1 MSSESKQPS
10 APLDGGQKV
19 TLIRSLGCFDATML
33 GVGAMIGA
41 GIFVLTGMASG
52 EAGPA
57 AILAFALNGL
67 VTMLTATSY
76 AELSSKIPESG
87 GGYSF
92 VKKAFPGM
100 FGFLSGWMLWFAYI
114 VACGL
119 YALGF
124 AGYLWEVLERYTP
137 SLAHGLLGIAGTQFV
152 ILTFMAMILGFFVWL
167 NVRGTGVTG
176 TTESVITLAKIA
188 VLLLFVAFGL
198 KAVFAAPAEATASFN
213 PFFPKGFGGVL
224 VAMGLTFIAFEGY
237 DLIATVAEEI
247 KDPTRN
253 IPRATYISV
262 AISVAIYL
270 LILFVCIAAVKAPG
284 MTSWEFLGEY
294 QETAIVM
301 AAENFMPGVGVVM
314 IVLGG
319 LLSTMSALNATVL
332 ASSRVAFTLGRDR
345 WLPAAMARIH
355 PKRRTPHIAIIATG
369 VVVLVMGISLPIQ
382 VVGSAAS
389 LLFLLVFAAV
399 NLSLLRIR
407 RMYPELTSGYSA
419 PLFPW
424 LPILGIVSNLS
435 LAVYQF
441 TFNPTAWYVALGW
454 IAGGAL
460 LYQFYLKDKA
470 AEAAP
475 RTAIPAVVPPP
486 PIGDFRILIPLS
498 NPGNVARL
506 LRLAIP
512 MAKSR
517 GGDVIV
523 TNIITVPDQLPLHQG
538 MEYVDIRSRP
548 LFEMADEVAK
558 ELEYPIFKDL
568 RIAHKVENGIL
579 SAADEYAVDQVLMG
593 WKGFSTKKERIFGE
607 ATDRLLHALRA
618 DVAVVRFRKDPP
630 YENILLPTA
639 GGPHAEFAA
648 ELIEPMVEKA
658 NAKVTTCFVIPKNA
672 DATAV
677 SRAHKWMERTTR
689 HARLGELKKTVVRSS
704 NVVSGIVSEGRNHDL
719 IVLGASNRK
728 LFSYLLFGEIPEA
741 VAEIA
746 EPTVMLVRRVT
757 GPVLPWFDT
766 RLSGRRRRTQKNGKG

>member
-1 MSSESKQPS
+1 MSTEPKQPERG
-10 APLDGGQKV
+10 PDGSQKI
-19 TLIRSLGCFDATML
+19 TLLRSLGCFDATMI

-41 GIFVLTGMASG
+41 GIFVLTGMAAG

-57 AILAFALNGL
+57 SILAFALNGL
-67 VTMLTATSY
+67 VTMFTAATY
-76 AELSSKIPESG
+76 AELSSKIPEAG

-92 VKKAFPGM
+92 VKKAFPGL

-124 AGYLWEVLERYTP
+124 AGYLWEVVERYAP
-137 SLAHGLLGIAGTQFV
+137 ALATGLLGFAGTQV
-152 ILTFMAMILGFFVWL
+152 VVLAFMALILGFFVWL
-167 NVRGTGVTG
+167 NMRGTGVTG

-188 VLLLFVAFGL
+188 VLLLFVVFGV
-198 KAVFAAPAEATASFN
+198 KAVLGAPAEAAANFN

-237 DLIATVAEEI
+237 DLIATVAEEV
-247 KDPTRN
+247 KDPTKN

-262 AISVAIYL
+262 AVSVSIYL
-270 LILFVCIAAVKAPG
+270 MILFVCMAAVKAPG
-284 MTSWEFLGEY
+284 LSSWEFLGKY

-301 AAENFMPGVGVVM
+301 AAENFMPGVGVMV
-314 IVLGG
+314 IVIGG

-332 ASSRVAFTLGRDR
+332 ASSRVAFTLGRDG

-355 PKRRTPHIAIIATG
+355 PKRRTPYIAILATG
-369 VVVLVMGISLPIQ
+369 VVVLVMGFSLPIQ

-407 RMYPELTSGYSA
+407 NMYPELAEEGYRA
-419 PLFPW
+419 PFFPW
-424 LPILGIVSNLS
+424 LPILGILSNIS
-435 LAVYQF
+435 LAIYQF
-441 TFNPTAWYVALGW
+441 NYDPKAWYVALGW
-454 IAGGAL
+454 IAAGTV

-470 AEAAP
+470 AESAP
-475 RTAIPAVVPPP
+475 RIAVPAVHPPP
-486 PIGDFRILIPLS
+486 PVADFRILIPLS
-498 NPGNVARL
+498 NPDNVPRL

-512 MAKSR
+512 IAKRR

-523 TNIITVPDQLPLHQG
+523 TNIITVPGQLPLREG
-538 MEYVDIRSRP
+538 MEYVDTRSRP
-548 LFEMADEVAK
+548 LFELAEKVSA
-558 ELEYPIFKDL
+558 ELGYPIFRDL

-579 SAADEYAVDQVLMG
+579 SAAEEYAVDQVLMG

-630 YENILLPTA
+630 YERILLPTA

-648 ELIEPMVEKA
+648 ELIEPMVQDA
-658 NAKVTTCFVIPKNA
+658 DAKVTSCFIIPRKA
-672 DATAV
+672 DAAAV
-677 SRAHKWMERTTR
+677 ARARKWMERTTR
-689 HARLGELKKTVVRSS
+689 HARLGELEKVVVRSS
-704 NVVSGIVSEGRNHDL
+704 SVVSGIVSEGRGHDL
-719 IVLGASNRK
+719 IVLGASNRR
-728 LFSYLLFGEIPEA
+728 LFSYLLFGEIPES

-766 RLSGRRRRTQKNGKG
+766 RLSRHRRRTKSRG

>member
-1 MSSESKQPS
+1 MSTESKQPEVS
-10 APLDGGQKV
+10 SDGGQKV

-57 AILAFALNGL
+57 SILAFALNGL
-67 VTMLTATSY
+67 VTLLTATSY

-92 VKKAFPGM
+92 VKRAFPGL

-124 AGYLWEVLERYTP
+124 AGYFWEVIERYAP
-137 SLAHGLLGIAGTQFV
+137 SLAHGMLGLAGTQV
-152 ILTFMAMILGFFVWL
+152 LILIFMAMILGFFVWL

-198 KAVFAAPAEATASFN
+198 KAVFAAPSEAMTNFN

-270 LILFVCIAAVKAPG
+270 MILFVCIAAVKAPG

-301 AAENFMPGVGVVM
+301 AAENFMPGVGVVI
-314 IVLGG
+314 IVVGG

-355 PKRRTPHIAIIATG
+355 PKRRTPHVAIVATG

-441 TFNPTAWYVALGW
+441 NFDPKAWYVALGW
-454 IAGGAL
+454 IGCGAL

-475 RTAIPAVVPPP
+475 LTAIPAVAPPP
-486 PIGDFRILIPLS
+486 PAGDFRILIPLS
-498 NPGNVARL
+498 NPGNVSRL

-512 MAKSR
+512 MAKGR

-523 TNIITVPDQLPLHQG
+523 TNIITVPGQLPLRQG
-538 MEYVDIRSRP
+538 MEYVDTRSRP

-579 SAADEYAVDQVLMG
+579 SAAEEYAVDQVLMG

-630 YENILLPTA
+630 YEDILLPTA

-677 SRAHKWMERTTR
+677 ARAHKWMERTTR
-689 HARLGELKKTVVRSS
+689 HARLGELDKTVVRSS
-704 NVVSGIVSEGRNHDL
+704 NVVSGIVAEGRKHDL

-766 RLSGRRRRTQKNGKG
+766 RLSGRRRKTNRNGKG

>member
-1 MSSESKQPS
+1 MSTEPKPPTQDSVG
-10 APLDGGQKV
+10 DQKV
-19 TLIRSLGCFDATML
+19 TLIRSLGCFDATMI

-41 GIFVLTGMASG
+41 GIFVLTGMAAG

-57 AILAFALNGL
+57 SILAFALNGL
-67 VTMLTATSY
+67 VTMLTAASY

-92 VKKAFPGM
+92 IKKAFPGL

-124 AGYLWEVLERYTP
+124 AGYLWEVLERYAP
-137 SLAHGLLGIAGTQFV
+137 AISEGILSVGGAQAAVLL
-152 ILTFMAMILGFFVWL
+152 FMTLILGFFVWL

-176 TTESVITLAKIA
+176 TAESVMTLAKIA
-188 VLLLFVAFGL
+188 VLLIFVAFGI
-198 KAVFAAPAEATASFN
+198 KAVLGAPAEATASFN
-213 PFFPKGFGGVL
+213 PFFPKGFGGVMI
-224 VAMGLTFIAFEGY
+224 AMGLTFIAFEGY

-247 KDPTRN
+247 KDPKKN

-262 AISVAIYL
+262 AVSVSIYL
-270 LILFVCIAAVKAPG
+270 LILFVCIAAVRAPG

-301 AAENFMPGVGVVM
+301 AAENFMPGVGVLL
-314 IVLGG
+314 IVIGG

-345 WLPAAMARIH
+345 WLPAAMAKIH
-355 PKRRTPHIAIIATG
+355 PKNRTPHVAILATG
-369 VVVLVMGISLPIQ
+369 AVVLIMALSLPIQ

-399 NLSLLRIR
+399 NLSLIRIR
-407 RMYPELTSGYSA
+407 RQHPELSEGYSA

-424 LPILGIVSNLS
+424 LPILGIISNLS

-441 TFNPTAWYVALGW
+441 KFDPKAWYVALGW
-454 IAGGAL
+454 IGVGAV
-460 LYQFYLKDKA
+460 LYQFYLKGKA

-475 RTAIPAVVPPP
+475 RTAVPAVQPPP
-486 PIGDFRILIPLS
+486 PESDFRILIPLS
-498 NPGNVARL
+498 NPDNIHRL

-512 MAKSR
+512 MAKRR
-517 GGDVIV
+517 GGDVICA
-523 TNIITVPDQLPLHQG
+523 NIITVPSQLPLHEG
-538 MEYVDIRSRP
+538 MEYVDTRSRP
-548 LFEMADEVAK
+548 LFELADKVAA
-558 ELEYPIFKDL
+558 ELDYPIHKDL

-579 SAADEYAVDQVLMG
+579 AAAEEYAVDQVLMG

-607 ATDRLLHALRA
+607 TTDRLLHSLRA

-630 YENILLPTA
+630 YDRILLPTA
-639 GGPHAEFAA
+639 GGPHAEFGA
-648 ELIEPMVEKA
+648 ELIEPMVQDSGA
-658 NAKVTTCFVIPKNA
+658 QVTTCYVIPNSG
-672 DATAV
+672 DTTDV
-677 SRAHKWMERTTR
+677 SRAKKWMERTTR
-689 HARLGELKKTVVRSS
+689 HARLGELEKTVVRSS
-704 NVVSGIVSEGRNHDL
+704 NIVSGIVSEGKNHDL

-766 RLSGRRRRTQKNGKG
+766 RLSRRRRKRNNQ

>member
-1 MSSESKQPS
+1 VKDT
-10 APLDGGQKV
+10 PLPPPDAGGPEKI
-19 TLIRSLGCFDATML
+19 TLIRALGCFDATMI

-41 GIFVLTGMASG
+41 GIFVLTGMAAG

-57 AILAFALNGL
+57 SVLAFALNGL
-67 VTMLTATSY
+67 VTMLTAASY

-92 VKKAFPGM
+92 IKKAYPGL

-137 SLAHGLLGIAGTQFV
+137 ALAHGLHGAVGTQAL
-152 ILTFMAMILGFFVWL
+152 ILVFMSLILGFFVWL
-167 NVRGTGVTG
+167 NMRGTGVTG
-176 TTESVITLAKIA
+176 TAESMITLAKIA

-198 KAVFAAPAEATASFN
+198 KAVFAAPAEAAASFN

-224 VAMGLTFIAFEGY
+224 IAMGLTFIAFEGY

-247 KDPTRN
+247 KEPKKN

-270 LILFVCIAAVKAPG
+270 MILFVCIAAVNAPG
-284 MTSWEFLGEY
+284 RASWEFLGEY

-301 AAENFMPGVGVVM
+301 AAENFMPGVGVVV
-314 IVLGG
+314 IVIGG

-345 WLPAAMARIH
+345 LLPAAMARIH
-355 PKRRTPHIAIIATG
+355 PKRRTPHVAIMATG
-369 VVVLVMGISLPIQ
+369 AVVLVMALSLPIQ

-399 NLSLLRIR
+399 NLSMIRIR
-407 RMYPELTSGYSA
+407 RMHPELSEGYSA

-424 LPILGIVSNLS
+424 LPILGILSNLS
-435 LAVYQF
+435 LAFYQF
-441 TFNPTAWYVALGW
+441 NFNPKAWCVALAW
-454 IAGGAL
+454 IGVGAV

-475 RTAIPAVVPPP
+475 RKAVPAVQPSPHLS
-486 PIGDFRILIPLS
+486 DFRIMIPLA
-498 NPGNVARL
+498 NPDNVPRL

-512 MAKSR
+512 MARRR

-523 TNIITVPDQLPLHQG
+523 TNIITVPDQLPLHEG
-538 MEYVDIRSRP
+538 MEYVDTRSRP
-548 LFEMADEVAK
+548 LFDLADRVAA
-558 ELEYPIFKDL
+558 ELDYPLHKDL
-568 RIAHKVENGIL
+568 RIAHKVEDGIL
-579 SAADEYAVDQVLMG
+579 AAAEEYAVDQVLMG

-607 ATDRLLHALRA
+607 TTDRLLHALRA

-630 YENILLPTA
+630 YDRILLPTA
-639 GGPHAEFAA
+639 GGPHAEFGA
-648 ELIEPMVEKA
+648 ELIEPMVQDGGA
-658 NAKVTTCFVIPKNA
+658 QVTTCFVIPNSG
-672 DATAV
+672 DAAEV
-677 SRAHKWMERTTR
+677 ARARKWMERTTR
-689 HARLGELKKTVVRSS
+689 HARLGELEKTVVRSS
-704 NVVSGIVSEGRNHDL
+704 NVVSGIVSEGKNHDL

-766 RLSGRRRRTQKNGKG
+766 RLSRRRRRRGEK

>member
-1 MSSESKQPS
+1 
-10 APLDGGQKV
+10 
-19 TLIRSLGCFDATML
+19 ML

-41 GIFVLTGMASG
+41 GIFVLTGMAAG

-57 AILAFALNGL
+57 SILAFALNGL
-67 VTMLTATSY
+67 VTMLTAATY

-92 VKKAFPGM
+92 VKKAFPGL

-124 AGYLWEVLERYTP
+124 AGYLWEVIERYAP
-137 SLAHGLLGIAGTQFV
+137 SLAAGLLGVVGTQFL
-152 ILTFMAMILGFFVWL
+152 ILGFMALILGFFVWL

-188 VLLLFVAFGL
+188 VLLLFVAFGI
-198 KAVFAAPAEATASFN
+198 KAVVGAPEQAVASFN

-247 KDPTRN
+247 KDPTKN
-253 IPRATYISV
+253 IPKATYISV

-270 LILFVCIAAVKAPG
+270 MILFVCIAAVRAPG
-284 MTSWEFLGEY
+284 LTSWEFLGEY
-294 QETAIVM
+294 KETAIVM
-301 AAENFMPGVGVVM
+301 AAENFMPGVGVLI
-314 IVLGG
+314 IVIGG

-345 WLPAAMARIH
+345 WLPEAMARIH
-355 PKRRTPHIAIIATG
+355 PKRRTPHVAILATG
-369 VVVLVMGISLPIQ
+369 AVVLVMGCSLPIQ

-407 RMYPELTSGYSA
+407 NMHPELADGGYSA

-424 LPILGIVSNLS
+424 LPILGILSNVS
-435 LAVYQF
+435 LAIYQF
-441 TFNPTAWYVALGW
+441 TFDPKAWYVALGW

-470 AEAAP
+470 AQAAP
-475 RTAIPAVVPPP
+475 RTAVPASHPPP
-486 PIGDFRILIPLS
+486 PEADYRVLIPLA
-498 NPGNVARL
+498 NPDNVPRL

-512 MAKSR
+512 IARRRS
-517 GGDVIV
+517 GAVIV
-523 TNIITVPDQLPLHQG
+523 TNTITVPAQLPLHEG
-538 MEYVDIRSRP
+538 MEYVDKRSRP
-548 LFEMADEVAK
+548 LFELAGKVAA
-558 ELEYPIFKDL
+558 EMDYPIHKDL

-579 SAADEYAVDQVLMG
+579 AAAEDYAVDFVLMG
-593 WKGFSTKKERIFGE
+593 WKGFSTQKERIFGE

-630 YENILLPTA
+630 FEKILLPTA

-648 ELIEPMVEKA
+648 ELIEPMVQE
-658 NAKVTTCFVIPKNA
+658 NESRITSCFVVPRNA
-672 DATAV
+672 DGAAV
-677 SRAHKWMERTTR
+677 ARARKWMERTTR
-689 HARLGELKKTVVRSS
+689 HARLGETEKTVVRST

-719 IVLGASNRK
+719 IVLGAANRK

-766 RLSGRRRRTQKNGKG
+766 RLSRRRNRGKAQDNGNGANGQQHQA

>member
-1 MSSESKQPS
+1 VKDT
-10 APLDGGQKV
+10 PLPPPDAGGPEKI
-19 TLIRSLGCFDATML
+19 TLIRALGCFDATMI

-41 GIFVLTGMASG
+41 GIFVLTGMAAG

-57 AILAFALNGL
+57 SVLAFALNGL
-67 VTMLTATSY
+67 VTMLTAASY

-92 VKKAFPGM
+92 IKKAYPGL

-137 SLAHGLLGIAGTQFV
+137 ALAHGLHGAVGTQAL
-152 ILTFMAMILGFFVWL
+152 ILVFMSLILGFFVWL
-167 NVRGTGVTG
+167 NMRGTGVTG
-176 TTESVITLAKIA
+176 TAESMITLAKIA

-198 KAVFAAPAEATASFN
+198 KAVFAAPAEAAASFN

-224 VAMGLTFIAFEGY
+224 IAMGLTFIAFEGY

-247 KDPTRN
+247 KEPKKN

-270 LILFVCIAAVKAPG
+270 MILFVCIAAVNAPG
-284 MTSWEFLGEY
+284 RASWEFLGEY

-301 AAENFMPGVGVVM
+301 AAENFMPGVGVVV
-314 IVLGG
+314 IVIGG

-332 ASSRVAFTLGRDR
+332 ASSGVAFTLGRDR
-345 WLPAAMARIH
+345 LLPAAMARIH
-355 PKRRTPHIAIIATG
+355 PKRRTPHVAIMATG
-369 VVVLVMGISLPIQ
+369 AVVLVMALSLPIQ

-399 NLSLLRIR
+399 NLSMIRIR
-407 RMYPELTSGYSA
+407 RMHPELSEGYSA

-424 LPILGIVSNLS
+424 LPILGILSNLS
-435 LAVYQF
+435 LAFYQF
-441 TFNPTAWYVALGW
+441 NFNPKAWCVALAW
-454 IAGGAL
+454 IGVGAV

-475 RTAIPAVVPPP
+475 RKAVPAVQPSPHLS
-486 PIGDFRILIPLS
+486 DFRIMIPLA
-498 NPGNVARL
+498 NPDNVPRL

-512 MAKSR
+512 MARRR

-523 TNIITVPDQLPLHQG
+523 TNIITVPDQLPLHEG
-538 MEYVDIRSRP
+538 MEYVDTRSRP
-548 LFEMADEVAK
+548 LFDLADRVAA
-558 ELEYPIFKDL
+558 ELDYPLHKDL
-568 RIAHKVENGIL
+568 RIAHKVEDGIL
-579 SAADEYAVDQVLMG
+579 AAAEEYAVDQVLMG

-607 ATDRLLHALRA
+607 TTDRLLHALRA

-630 YENILLPTA
+630 YDRILLPTA
-639 GGPHAEFAA
+639 GGPHAEFGA
-648 ELIEPMVEKA
+648 ELIEPMVQDGGA
-658 NAKVTTCFVIPKNA
+658 QVTTCFVIPNSG
-672 DATAV
+672 DAAEV
-677 SRAHKWMERTTR
+677 ARARKWMERTTR
-689 HARLGELKKTVVRSS
+689 HARLGELEKTVVRSS
-704 NVVSGIVSEGRNHDL
+704 NVVSGIVSEGKNHDL

-766 RLSGRRRRTQKNGKG
+766 RLSRRRRRRGEK

>member
-1 MSSESKQPS
+1 VVS
-10 APLDGGQKV
+10 AGENQAGKTPKTGQKV
-19 TLIRSLGCFDATML
+19 TLIRSLGCFDATMI

-41 GIFVLTGMASG
+41 GIFVLTGMAAG

-57 AILAFALNGL
+57 SILAFALNGI
-67 VTMLTATSY
+67 VTMFTAATY

-92 VKKAFPGM
+92 VKKAFPGL

-114 VACGL
+114 VACCL

-124 AGYLWEVLERYTP
+124 AGYLWEVLERYAPTV
-137 SLAHGLLGIAGTQFV
+137 AAGMLGIMGTQVV
-152 ILTFMAMILGFFVWL
+152 ILVFMASILGFFVWL

-176 TTESVITLAKIA
+176 TAESVMTLAKI
-188 VLLLFVAFGL
+188 VILLIFVGFGL
-198 KAVFAAPAEATASFN
+198 KAVVAAPAVAAANFN

-247 KDPTRN
+247 KDPTKN

-270 LILFVCIAAVKAPG
+270 MILFVCIAAVSSAG

-301 AAENFMPGVGVVM
+301 AAENFMPGVGVVI
-314 IVLGG
+314 IVIGG

-345 WLPAAMARIH
+345 WLPAAMANIH
-355 PKRRTPHIAIIATG
+355 PKNRTPHVAILATG
-369 VVVLVMGISLPIQ
+369 VLVLLMGLSLPIQ

-399 NLSLLRIR
+399 NLAAIRIR
-407 RMYPELTSGYSA
+407 NMHPELSGGYRA
-419 PLFPW
+419 PFFPW
-424 LPILGIVSNLS
+424 LPILGILSNIS
-435 LAVYQF
+435 LAIYQF
-441 TFNPTAWYVALGW
+441 TFNPQAWYVAIGW
-454 IAGGAL
+454 IAAGAA
-460 LYQFYLKDKA
+460 LYQFYLKGKA
-470 AEAAP
+470 ADAAP
-475 RTAIPAVVPPP
+475 RTAVPAFQPPP
-486 PIGDFRILIPLS
+486 PASDFRILIPLA
-498 NPGNVARL
+498 NPDNIPSL

-512 MAKSR
+512 MAKRR

-523 TNIITVPDQLPLHQG
+523 TNIITVPGQLPLHEG
-538 MEYVDIRSRP
+538 MEYVDTRSKP
-548 LFEMADEVAK
+548 LFEIADRVAA
-558 ELEYPIFKDL
+558 ELDFPLHKDL

-579 SAADEYAVDQVLMG
+579 SAAEEYAVDQVMMG

-607 ATDRLLHALRA
+607 ATDRLLQSLRA
-618 DVAVVRFRKDPP
+618 DVAVVRFRSDPP
-630 YENILLPTA
+630 YERILLPTS

-648 ELIEPMVEKA
+648 ELIEPMVHETGS
-658 NAKVTTCFVIPKNA
+658 KVTSCFIVPKNA
-672 DATAV
+672 DETTTD
-677 SRAHKWMERTTR
+677 RARKWMDRTTR
-689 HARLGELKKTVVRSS
+689 HAQLGRIEKTVVRSS
-704 NVVSGIVSEGRNHDL
+704 NVVSGIVKEGRNHDL

-728 LFSYLLFGEIPEA
+728 LFSYLMFGEIPEA

-757 GPVLPWFDT
+757 GPVLPWFDS
-766 RLSGRRRRTQKNGKG
+766 RLSGRRRRG

>member
-1 MSSESKQPS
+1 MNSEPPQAGSSPES
-10 APLDGGQKV
+10 AQKV
-19 TLIRSLGCFDATML
+19 TLIRSLSCFDATML

-41 GIFVLTGMASG
+41 GIFVLTGMAAG

-57 AILAFALNGL
+57 SILAFALNGL
-67 VTMLTATSY
+67 VTMFTAATY

-92 VKKAFPGM
+92 VKKAFPGL

-114 VACGL
+114 VACCL

-124 AGYLWEVLERYTP
+124 AGYMWEVLERYTP
-137 SLAHGLLGIAGTQFV
+137 GLAHGLLGLAGTQV
-152 ILTFMAMILGFFVWL
+152 LILVFMSLILGFFVWL

-176 TTESVITLAKIA
+176 KAESVITLAKIA
-188 VLLLFVAFGL
+188 VLLLFVVFGI
-198 KAVFAAPAEATASFN
+198 KAVLGAPEQASANFN

-247 KDPTRN
+247 KDPTVN

-270 LILFVCIAAVKAPG
+270 MILFVCIAAVRSPG
-284 MTSWEFLGEY
+284 MASWQFLGEY
-294 QETAIVM
+294 KETAIVM
-301 AAENFMPGVGVVM
+301 AAENFMPGVGVVI
-314 IVLGG
+314 IVIGG

-345 WLPAAMARIH
+345 WLPEAMARIH
-355 PKRRTPHIAIIATG
+355 PKRRTPHVAIIVTG
-369 VVVLVMGISLPIQ
+369 VVVLVMGVSLPIQ

-407 RMYPELTSGYSA
+407 NMHPELSGGYTA

-424 LPILGIVSNLS
+424 LPILGIVSNVS

-441 TFNPTAWYVALGW
+441 TFDPKAWYVALGW
-454 IAGGAL
+454 IGAGTI

-470 AEAAP
+470 ASTAP
-475 RTAIPAVVPPP
+475 RKAIPALQPPP
-486 PIGDFRILIPLS
+486 PSADFRILVPLANPANIP
-498 NPGNVARL
+498 GL
-506 LRLAIP
+506 LQLAIP
-512 MAKSR
+512 IAR
-517 GGDVIV
+517 RRQGDIIV
-523 TNIITVPDQLPLHQG
+523 TNIITVPGQTPLKQG
-538 MEYVDIRSRP
+538 MDYMDSGSRP
-548 LFEMADEVAK
+548 LFELADKVAR
-558 ELEYPIFKDL
+558 EMNYPIHKDL
-568 RIAHKVENGIL
+568 RIAHKLEMGIL
-579 SAADEYAVDQVLMG
+579 SAAEDYAVDQVLMG
-593 WKGFSTKKERIFGE
+593 WKGFSTKKERVFGE

-618 DVAVVRFRKDPP
+618 DVAVVRFRQNPP
-630 YENILLPTA
+630 FERILLPTS

-648 ELIEPMVEKA
+648 ELIEPMVQDSGA
-658 NAKVTTCFVIPKNA
+658 QVTSCFVVPKNA
-672 DATAV
+672 DSATE

-689 HARLGELKKTVVRSS
+689 HATLGETKRTVIRSS

-741 VAEIA
+741 IAEIA

-766 RLSGRRRRTQKNGKG
+766 RLSRRRRKNKV